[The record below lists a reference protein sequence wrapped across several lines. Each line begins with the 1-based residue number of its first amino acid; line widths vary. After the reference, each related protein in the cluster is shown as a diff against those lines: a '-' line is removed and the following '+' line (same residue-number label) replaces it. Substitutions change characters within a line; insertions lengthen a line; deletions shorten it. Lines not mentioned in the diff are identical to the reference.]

1 MNYKKNYRPFTA
13 ICDCNF
19 GRKIIYTNKT
29 SIDEA
34 NVVAELQKALMVHN
48 QNVAEIDYLDNYYK
62 GDQPILYRK
71 KKNRPE
77 INNKVVVNVAKFV
90 VDTRTAET
98 VGEPIQYVLR
108 GTDETKS
115 EEVKDL
121 NTIMFGESKDYFDT
135 ELVRWQKICGT
146 AYRFVGVNSDADEL
160 LDESPF
166 FLSTEEPRET
176 FVAYYSNT
184 KKPAFSCQIRTDEL
198 GNAVYNVY
206 TRNAYYLIQ
215 GNEILETEKN
225 GNGMIPVIEYPNN
238 ARRLSDIEVT
248 ILMTDEI
255 NKLTSDRANAVEGY
269 VCSWIKFINCDID
282 IEKFRE
288 VRDEG
293 FFSVTSNN
301 GAENKSDVD
310 IMAQELNQTET
321 QVEIDDLFEKLL
333 IIQGIANR
341 EGNTGGD
348 TGSAVY
354 LRNGG
359 AQAEKISALAEP
371 IFKKAEREMLR
382 IVLRHLK
389 VKKKFQLLPSDIEI
403 KISRSKFD
411 NALTKAEVMQILL
424 DCGIEPARAIKTV
437 GLFSDPE
444 QVAVESK
451 ERMEILYPKK
461 KEDVISVQN
470 PTNSNTEKQV
480 DGKNNEE

>member
-1 MNYKKNYRPFTA
+1 MRYVKNYRPFTA

-19 GRKIIYTNKT
+19 GRKVIYTNKIK
-29 SIDEA
+29 IDA
-34 NVVAELQKALMVHN
+34 SNIVGELENALYIHR
-48 QNVAEIDYLDNYYK
+48 QNAKEIEYLDNYYK

-77 INNKVVVNVAKFV
+77 INNKAVVNVAKFV
-90 VDTRTAET
+90 VDTRTAEV

-108 GTDETKS
+108 GTDQAKS

-121 NTIMFGESKDYFDT
+121 NTLMFGESKDYYDT

-146 AYRFVGVNSDADEL
+146 AYRFVGVNEDADEL

-166 FLSTEEPRET
+166 FMSTEDPSDT
-176 FVAYYSNT
+176 FVAYFSNT
-184 KKPAFSCQIRTDEL
+184 KKPAFSCQIRRDEL
-198 GNAVYNVY
+198 GNEIFNVY
-206 TRNAYYLIQ
+206 TKGEYFLIQ
-215 GNEILETEKN
+215 KSEILEKAKN

-248 ILMTDEI
+248 ITMTDEI

-301 GAENKSDVD
+301 GAENRSDVD

-333 IIQGIANR
+333 VIQGIANR

-354 LRNGG
+354 QRNGG
-359 AQAEKISALAEP
+359 AQAEKISELSEP
-371 IFKKAEREMLR
+371 IFKKSEREMLR
-382 IVLRHLK
+382 IALRHLK
-389 VKKKFQLLPSDIEI
+389 IKRKFSLMPSDIEI

-424 DCGIEPARAIKTV
+424 SCGIDPARAIKTV

-444 QVAVESK
+444 QVAVESR
-451 ERMEILYPKK
+451 ERMEILYPKT
-461 KEDVISVQN
+461 KEEAQVQQTPVGDN
-470 PTNSNTEKQV
+470 
-480 DGKNNEE
+480 DGENNKD